1 MKYLSINQDMMTYF
15 EMLSFC
21 ANLGYESTK
30 VLYHV
35 LPNGVIKLSG
45 DREVLDM
52 FDQYKKARLYNIL
65 TYVNAGPTTFSVEVV
80 NNNCEG
86 LVSKD
91 EGVAEEEEDSGCR
104 PINWP

>member
-1 MKYLSINQDMMTYF
+1 MKYLSINQDMMAYF

-21 ANLGYESTK
+21 ANLRYESTK

-35 LPNGVIKLSG
+35 LPNGVIKLSR

-52 FDQYKKARLYNIL
+52 FDQYKKARLYNIP

-80 NNNCEG
+80 NNNFEG

-91 EGVAEEEEDSGCR
+91 EGVAEEEEDGGCTH
-104 PINWP
+104 NWP

>member
-80 NNNCEG
+80 NNNFEG

-91 EGVAEEEEDSGCR
+91 EGVAEEEEDGGWTH
-104 PINWP
+104 NWP

>member
-1 MKYLSINQDMMTYF
+1 M
-15 EMLSFC
+15 
-21 ANLGYESTK
+21 
-30 VLYHV
+30 

-80 NNNCEG
+80 NNNFEG

-91 EGVAEEEEDSGCR
+91 EGVRELLRKRRMVAVG
-104 PINWP
+104 P